1 MNPGQPLKTLQIE
14 QLPINVY
21 NSNVDM
27 GKAAAWDAR
36 VILQEAIAARGEAN
50 IILATGNSQ
59 LTFLH
64 ALRDLEGI
72 DWSCVNVFHMDEYLG
87 MSDQHSASFPRYIR
101 EKLTDHV
108 HPRAFYPMRGDAP
121 DGSDGA
127 PVEECGGR

>member
-1 MNPGQPLKTLQIE
+1 MNPAQPTKTLQIE

-21 NSNVDM
+21 NSNEDM

-64 ALRDLEGI
+64 ALRDLDGI
-72 DWSCVNVFHMDEYLG
+72 DWSCVNVFHM
-87 MSDQHSASFPRYIR
+87 
-101 EKLTDHV
+101 
-108 HPRAFYPMRGDAP
+108 
-121 DGSDGA
+121 
-127 PVEECGGR
+127 ECTEPGTKKIIKNNYDKSHKQIET